1 MHPQK
6 IENFVW
12 FMDIKDFKA
21 ALFDLDGTLID
32 TENQYSVI
40 WHQVGDEYRPDVKDL
55 ENVIKGN
62 TLKRILERFFPD
74 PEVQR
79 QVCERLDQYESQM
92 NYDFFPGAKEF
103 IVELKKQGIKCA
115 IVTSSDQKK
124 MQHVREKNPE
134 LIALFDR
141 ILTAEDFAASK
152 PNPDC
157 YLKAVEVFG
166 LQKHEC
172 IVFEDAFSGLEAG
185 MSAGIFT
192 VGIASYNPREAIA
205 DKCNLVL
212 DSFQGV
218 SYADFCNFVA
228 FK

>member
-1 MHPQK
+1 
-6 IENFVW
+6 
-12 FMDIKDFKA
+12 MDIKNFKA

-32 TENQYSVI
+32 TENQYSII
-40 WHQVGDEYRPDVKDL
+40 WHQVGVEYRPDVPNL

-92 NYDFFPGAKEF
+92 NYDFFPGAKAF
-103 IVELKKQGIKCA
+103 VEDLKKHGIKCA

-124 MQHVREKNPE
+124 MQHVRRKNPE

-141 ILTAEDFAASK
+141 ILTAEDFSASK

-157 YLKAVEVFG
+157 YLKAAEVFG
-166 LQKHEC
+166 MQKDEC
-172 IVFEDAFSGLEAG
+172 IVFEDAFSGLQAG

-192 VGIASYNPREAIA
+192 VGIASYNPREVIA

-212 DSFQGV
+212 DSFKDV
-218 SYADFCNFVA
+218 NFDDFCNLDV

>member
-1 MHPQK
+1 
-6 IENFVW
+6 
-12 FMDIKDFKA
+12 MDIKNFKA

-32 TENQYSVI
+32 TENQYSII
-40 WHQVGDEYRPDVKDL
+40 WHQVGVEYRPDVPNL

-92 NYDFFPGAKEF
+92 NYDFFPGAKAF
-103 IVELKKQGIKCA
+103 VEDLKEHGIKCA

-124 MQHVREKNPE
+124 MQHVRRKNPE

-141 ILTAEDFAASK
+141 ILTAEDFSASK

-157 YLKAVEVFG
+157 YLKAAEVFG
-166 LQKHEC
+166 MQKDEC
-172 IVFEDAFSGLEAG
+172 IVFEDAFSGLQAG

-192 VGIASYNPREAIA
+192 VGIASYNPREVIA

-212 DSFQGV
+212 DSFKDV
-218 SYADFCNFVA
+218 NFDDFCNLDV